1 MRVRVPGRVL
11 GTSWVLGTL
20 LAFAACQSDSAPDDL
35 ISRKQY
41 IDIYVEI
48 LRVADESPD
57 SVVASERA
65 LAVLAR
71 HGVSEDELLAFARNH
86 MDDPQYLVEVW
97 SEIEERLR
105 NPEPTDTVGAK
116 KPPESRP
123 GEPESE
129 VKP

>member
-20 LAFAACQSDSAPDDL
+20 LAFAACQNDSAPADL

-71 HGVSEDELLAFARNH
+71 HGVSEDELIAFARNH
-86 MDDPQYLVEVW
+86 MDDPRYMVEVW

-116 KPPESRP
+116 KPPEARP
-123 GEPESE
+123 REPESD